1 MVETKTETETRI
13 LTIFEKET
21 ARDRPLDVETE
32 VETKI
37 SGWYASVT
45 YNKHGYAISSRYSC
59 KYTVCKLSSSSHLP
73 IPLLILHQS
82 LYFVLRLGYILL
94 LLLHIH
100 QISHIRMGYVR
111 IIHHKMHVIVKKFFG
126 PTDRPTDK
134 VSYRNSFPEL
144 KLFFHFIRFPSNR
157 DFSIHT
163 K

>member
-1 MVETKTETETRI
+1 MRVSVLETETKSLGSQYQLSRLRLWEVSLSFETEKLLMVETKTETETRI

-94 LLLHIH
+94 LPSQPPPPPPHL
-100 QISHIRMGYVR
+100 SN
-111 IIHHKMHVIVKKFFG
+111 K
-126 PTDRPTDK
+126 
-134 VSYRNSFPEL
+134 SYKNGIC
-144 KLFFHFIRFPSNR
+144 KDYPS
-157 DFSIHT
+157 
-163 K
+163 

>member
-1 MVETKTETETRI
+1 MRVSVLKTETFENQSQISRPRLLEVSLSFETEKLLMVETKTETETRI

-73 IPLLILHQS
+73 IPLLILHQI

-94 LLLHIH
+94 LPS
-100 QISHIRMGYVR
+100 QPPPPPPY
-111 IIHHKMHVIVKKFFG
+111 
-126 PTDRPTDK
+126 
-134 VSYRNSFPEL
+134 
-144 KLFFHFIRFPSNR
+144 PSNKSYKNGICK
-157 DFSIHT
+157 DYPS
-163 K
+163 

>member
-73 IPLLILHQS
+73 IPLLILHES

-94 LLLHIH
+94 RPSTPPLSPLSPSSSLSFIKV
-100 QISHIRMGYVR
+100 YTLFWDW
-111 IIHHKMHVIVKKFFG
+111 VKPSSSLPLRPCP
-126 PTDRPTDK
+126 PTPPPTH
-134 VSYRNSFPEL
+134 P
-144 KLFFHFIRFPSNR
+144 PSNR
-157 DFSIHT
+157 
-163 K
+163 